1 MENPLADI
9 YRADQDYKNR
19 ERELMAN
26 RVMQQTGLTIVQL
39 HERKTL
45 KNKKKL
51 AIAIK
56 EIREF
61 ADMLET
67 LEY

>member
-9 YRADQDYKNR
+9 YRSEQDRKRKLIDNCI
-19 ERELMAN
+19 
-26 RVMQQTGLTIVQL
+26 VSQTEYTRVQL
-39 HERKTL
+39 HDRKIL

-61 ADMLET
+61 ADKLEN